1 MAFQDAAK
9 KAKPVLLEPIMSIHI
24 TVPDNYTGD
33 IMSDLNGRRGRV
45 LGMNPQGNGFTLVE
59 AHAPLAEVQRYVSDL
74 RSVTQGR
81 GNFSMEFDHYEQV
94 PAHIAEKV
102 IEEARKRREEAH
114 A

>member
-1 MAFQDAAK
+1 MVAFVVGLVVA
-9 KAKPVLLEPIMSIHI
+9 LSSG
-24 TVPDNYTGD
+24 GD
-33 IMSDLNGRRGRV
+33 ETQV
-45 LGMNPQGNGFTLVE
+45 
-59 AHAPLAEVQRYVSDL
+59 VQRYVSDL